1 MTSRSLPQ
9 LEDFPLTIEFATRF
23 GDMDILGHI
32 NNVAIASLY
41 QEGRVHFH
49 RQVFKDVRKGEHRRD
64 GVGTVLADLH
74 IAYRRESFYP
84 APVTVA
90 CGVGRLG
97 NTSYTL
103 KTAMFQ
109 NGECVGT
116 SDAVLVYVKDGKPQA
131 IPTDERALLADYQ
144 LSEINR

>member
-1 MTSRSLPQ
+1 MSRSFQPQ
-9 LEDFPLTIEFATRF
+9 PGDFPVVVELPTRF

-32 NNVAIASLY
+32 NNVAIANLY

-49 RQVFKDVRKGEHRRD
+49 RQAFQNQRPGDRRRD
-64 GVGTVLADLH
+64 GVGPVLADLH

-84 APVTVA
+84 KPVTIAV
-90 CGVGRLG
+90 GVGRLG

-109 NGECVGT
+109 DGQCVGT
-116 SDAVLVYVKDGKPQA
+116 SDAVLVYVKDGKPHP
-131 IPTDERALLADYQ
+131 IPEEDRVVLADHL
-144 LSEINR
+144 LSGES